1 MPAANSGRQAT
12 HSADGFHPF
21 RNLSL
26 KLVSTLVAFLLW
38 LVVAGER
45 VVERVMRAPV
55 EFQNLPAGL
64 ELVGNPP
71 DTVEVRLRGLSGAL
85 SRMAPGDMSAVL
97 DLSTARPGRRL
108 FHITASHV
116 TVPYDTEIVQ
126 VGPSTLTVEFEM
138 SGIRRVPVEPD
149 VDGRRRRYEVTDVKS
164 DPETVEVAGPE
175 SALKRFRRRLR
186 TGNSHRR
193 NATRSRS
200 RDDWRAGRE
209 PPVSDAA
216 DRGRHRDDLPKETMK
231 LLGRWH
237 SGKAGHAP
245 LVPETVAR
253 VGAALVKAMPGR
265 GPGS

>member
-1 MPAANSGRQAT
+1 MAY
-12 HSADGFHPF
+12 HPF

-71 DTVEVRLRGLSGAL
+71 DTVEVRLRGSSGAL
-85 SRMAPGDMSAVL
+85 SRMASGDMSAVL

-108 FHITASHV
+108 FHITASQV
-116 TVPYDTEIVQ
+116 TVPYGTEIVQ
-126 VGPSTLTVEFEM
+126 VGPSTLTVEFEI

-149 VDGRRRRYEVTDVKS
+149 VDGRPADGYEVTDVKS

-175 SALKRFRRRLR
+175 SALKRLQAAITEPVSVVDQTRPVREIVTIGVPDATLRLR
-186 TGNSHRR
+186 TPQT
-193 NATRSRS
+193 AVVT
-200 RDDWRAGRE
+200 
-209 PPVSDAA
+209 V
-216 DRGRHRDDLPKETMK
+216 TI
-231 LLGRWH
+231 
-237 SGKAGHAP
+237 AP
-245 LVPETVAR
+245 RKP
-253 VGAALVKAMPGR
+253 
-265 GPGS
+265 